1 MTNTQRSFSDAAQSL
16 CLFWIIVLVFQLA
29 SLLLFATKVEVLLN
43 CVLLF
48 LMFLSPGMTQFNV
61 LFFKDVASWV
71 NLYLADSQASTQ
83 SKKIEFGSVACLNI
97 RNITNVD
104 FNRKQ
109 LLEKTN

>member
-1 MTNTQRSFSDAAQSL
+1 MQFAFVCNKGRSAVELRSVIFD
-16 CLFWIIVLVFQLA
+16 VFVSRYDTLQCFIL
-29 SLLLFATKVEVLLN
+29 KI
-43 CVLLF
+43 
-48 LMFLSPGMTQFNV
+48 
-61 LFFKDVASWV
+61 DVASWV

-97 RNITNVD
+97 TNIQNVD

>member
-1 MTNTQRSFSDAAQSL
+1 MSILDYCFGFRARS
-16 CLFWIIVLVFQLA
+16 C
-29 SLLLFATKVEVLLN
+29 SLLLFSTKVEVLLN

-61 LFFKDVASWV
+61 LFFKDVVSWV
-71 NLYLADSQASTQ
+71 NLYLADSQASTH
-83 SKKIEFGSVACLNI
+83 SKKTEFGSVACLNI
-97 RNITNVD
+97 TNITNVD